1 MIKQSKS
8 FYQIEIAR
16 EAWFRATTLRRSRFF
31 SRCFGF
37 SSLSLFA
44 FISLRSFCACLKS
57 NLSRD
62 HFRKMP
68 HTFQQVLAFL
78 FACFP
83 RLQLFYSSDSLLPTF
98 PCALFSAS
106 EKALIMICPSTHD
119 HTCFVVSIRLAS
131 SSSFASSSLR
141 CSKCNSANRFISFS
155 SLSSLKISYHGTW
168 FILCHFVGMVY
179 MIWSH
184 MDHKI

>member
-1 MIKQSKS
+1 MIKQSQS
-8 FYQIEIAR
+8 DYHTEIAQ
-16 EAWFRATTLRRSRFF
+16 EAWLRATTLLRSRFF

-37 SSLSLFA
+37 SSFCLFA
-44 FISLRSFCACLKS
+44 FNSLRSFCACLKS

-62 HFRKMP
+62 HIHKMP

-83 RLQLFYSSDSLLPTF
+83 RLQLFYSSDLLLPIF

-106 EKALIMICPSTHD
+106 EKALIMTSPSTLHQ
-119 HTCFVVSIRLAS
+119 TCFVASIRFAS

-141 CSKCNSANRFISFS
+141 CSKCNSASRFISFS